1 MPPEKHVFR
10 AGDAP
15 SGGELRQQG
24 GKTVFRAGGAKAE
37 KRGKKPTAPAASA
50 APRQET
56 PPRQEAPSRPVKLR
70 RNAAAPAPAPAGEK
84 TGGAAPKAAPTP
96 AREKTSGAVPK
107 AAPAPARE
115 KTSGAVPKAA
125 PAAPAG
131 EKTGGTAPKA
141 APRPA
146 PAAAPKAAA
155 SWSHRRRGSR
165 TPLIVLGSLLA
176 LLVVCLAGWALDV
189 PARLEGLTLPGGPS
203 SSAPVKIKEGQ
214 DWPAMVGGRMVS
226 EKPEKVVSLSPMITE
241 ALLSLPGHEA
251 LCAVTEYC
259 DARSTGLATV
269 GTPLLP
275 RTEDIIALAPDY
287 VLCQT
292 PLAGPVQ
299 TELEEAGVEVIQMD
313 TPADLAALRE
323 FYGQL
328 GALLGGNETG
338 RALGYGVIDRLEST
352 LAAYDAALPEKAS
365 ALLLPDLSGLAAT
378 ADTAEW
384 TLLGQVF
391 RHPLPDAAGWLAGA
405 ECLTD
410 EDTGNDLDQIRA
422 ADPDV
427 LLVADTVS
435 PEDLSAALG
444 DLRTVQNGAVVYVD
458 IRLTETLSPRL
469 VFAIA
474 DAAAL
479 AYPEFAPAS

>member
-37 KRGKKPTAPAASA
+37 KRGKKPAAPAASA
-50 APRQET
+50 APRQEAFTRQET
-56 PPRQEAPSRPVKLR
+56 PSRQEAPSRPVKLR
-70 RNAAAPAPAPAGEK
+70 RNAAAPAPAAPAGEK
-84 TGGAAPKAAPTP
+84 TGGTA
-96 AREKTSGAVPK
+96 PK

-125 PAAPAG
+125 PAPAG

-141 APRPA
+141 AP
-146 PAAAPKAAA
+146 AAPKAAA
-155 SWSHRRRGSR
+155 SWSRRRRGSR

-203 SSAPVKIKEGQ
+203 SSATVKEGQ
-214 DWPAMVGGRMVS
+214 DWPAMVGDRLVS

-391 RHPLPDAAGWLAGA
+391 RHPLPDAADWLAGA

-410 EDTGNDLDQIRA
+410 EDAGNDLDQIRA

-444 DLRTVQNGAVVYVD
+444 DLRAVQNGAVVYVD

>member
-37 KRGKKPTAPAASA
+37 KRGKKPAAPAASA
-50 APRQET
+50 APRQEAFTRQET

-70 RNAAAPAPAPAGEK
+70 RNAAAPAPAAPAGEK
-84 TGGAAPKAAPTP
+84 TGGTAPKAAP
-96 AREKTSGAVPK
+96 AASAGEKAGGAGPK
-107 AAPAPARE
+107 AAP
-115 KTSGAVPKAA
+115 
-125 PAAPAG
+125 APAG

-155 SWSHRRRGSR
+155 SWSRRRRGSR

-189 PARLEGLTLPGGPS
+189 PARLEGLTLPGGSS
-203 SSAPVKIKEGQ
+203 SSATVKEGQ
-214 DWPAMVGGRMVS
+214 DWPAMVGDRLVS

-391 RHPLPDAAGWLAGA
+391 RHPLPDAADWLAGA

-410 EDTGNDLDQIRA
+410 EDAGNDLDQIRA

-444 DLRTVQNGAVVYVD
+444 DLRAVQNGAVVYVD

>member
-37 KRGKKPTAPAASA
+37 KRGRKPAAPAASA
-50 APRQET
+50 APRQEAPARQEI

-70 RNAAAPAPAPAGEK
+70 RNAAAPAPA
-84 TGGAAPKAAPTP
+84 
-96 AREKTSGAVPK
+96 
-107 AAPAPARE
+107 
-115 KTSGAVPKAA
+115 
-125 PAAPAG
+125 APAG

-141 APRPA
+141 APAASTGEKTGGAAPKTAPRPA
-146 PAAAPKAAA
+146 LAAPKAAA
-155 SWSHRRRGSR
+155 SWSRRRRGSR

-203 SSAPVKIKEGQ
+203 SSATVKEGQ
-214 DWPAMVGGRMVS
+214 DWPAMVGDRLVS

-323 FYGQL
+323 FYDQL
-328 GALLGGNETG
+328 GALLEGNETG

-365 ALLLPDLSGLAAT
+365 ALLLPDLTGLAAT

-384 TLLGQVF
+384 TLLGQAF
-391 RHPLPDAAGWLAGA
+391 RHPLPDAADWLAGA

-410 EDTGNDLDQIRA
+410 EDAGNDLDQIRA

-444 DLRTVQNGAVVYVD
+444 DLRAVQNGAVVYVD

>member
-37 KRGKKPTAPAASA
+37 KRGRKPAAPAASA
-50 APRQET
+50 APRQEA
-56 PPRQEAPSRPVKLR
+56 PARQEAPSRPVKLR

-107 AAPAPARE
+107 AAPAPAGE

-155 SWSHRRRGSR
+155 SWSRRRRGSR

-189 PARLEGLTLPGGPS
+189 PARLEGLTLPGGSS
-203 SSAPVKIKEGQ
+203 SSATVKEGQ
-214 DWPAMVGGRMVS
+214 DWPAMVGDRLVS

-391 RHPLPDAAGWLAGA
+391 RHPLTDAADWLAGA

-410 EDTGNDLDQIRA
+410 EDAGNDLDQIRA

-444 DLRTVQNGAVVYVD
+444 DLRAVQNGAVVYVD

>member
-37 KRGKKPTAPAASA
+37 KRGRKPAAPAASA
-50 APRQET
+50 APRQEAPARQET
-56 PPRQEAPSRPVKLR
+56 PARQEAPSRPVKLR
-70 RNAAAPAPAPAGEK
+70 RNAAAPAPAAPAGEK
-84 TGGAAPKAAPTP
+84 AGGAA
-96 AREKTSGAVPK
+96 PK

-131 EKTGGTAPKA
+131 EKAGGTGPKA
-141 APRPA
+141 A

-155 SWSHRRRGSR
+155 SWSRRRRGSR

-189 PARLEGLTLPGGPS
+189 PARLEGLTLPGGSS
-203 SSAPVKIKEGQ
+203 SSATVKEGQ
-214 DWPAMVGGRMVS
+214 DWPAMVGDRMVS

-391 RHPLPDAAGWLAGA
+391 RHPLPDAADWLAGA

-410 EDTGNDLDQIRA
+410 EDAGNDLDQIRA

-444 DLRTVQNGAVVYVD
+444 DLRAVQNGAVVYVD

>member
-37 KRGKKPTAPAASA
+37 KRGRKPAAPAASA
-50 APRQET
+50 APRQEA
-56 PPRQEAPSRPVKLR
+56 PARQEAPSRPVKLR
-70 RNAAAPAPAPAGEK
+70 RNAAAPAP
-84 TGGAAPKAAPTP
+84 KAAPAP
-96 AREKTSGAVPK
+96 AAPASEKAGGAGPK

-115 KTSGAVPKAA
+115 KTGGTAPKAA
-125 PAAPAG
+125 PAPVG

-155 SWSHRRRGSR
+155 SWSRRRRGSR

-189 PARLEGLTLPGGPS
+189 PARLEGLTLPGG
-203 SSAPVKIKEGQ
+203 SSASATVKEGQ
-214 DWPAMVGGRMVS
+214 DWPAMVGDRMVS

-292 PLAGPVQ
+292 PLAGPEQ

-365 ALLLPDLSGLAAT
+365 ALLLPDLTGLAAT

-391 RHPLPDAAGWLAGA
+391 RHPLPDAADWLAGA

-410 EDTGNDLDQIRA
+410 EDAGNDLDQIRA

-444 DLRTVQNGAVVYVD
+444 DLRAVQNGAVVYVD

>member
-37 KRGKKPTAPAASA
+37 KRGKKPAAPAASA
-50 APRQET
+50 APRQEAFTRQET

-70 RNAAAPAPAPAGEK
+70 RNAAAPAPA
-84 TGGAAPKAAPTP
+84 
-96 AREKTSGAVPK
+96 
-107 AAPAPARE
+107 
-115 KTSGAVPKAA
+115 
-125 PAAPAG
+125 APAG

-141 APRPA
+141 APAASTGEKTGGTA
-146 PAAAPKAAA
+146 PKAAPAAPKAAA
-155 SWSHRRRGSR
+155 SWSRRRRGSR

-203 SSAPVKIKEGQ
+203 SSATVKEGQ
-214 DWPAMVGGRMVS
+214 DWPAMVGDRLVS

-391 RHPLPDAAGWLAGA
+391 RHPLPDAADWLAGA

-410 EDTGNDLDQIRA
+410 EDAGNDLDQIRA

-444 DLRTVQNGAVVYVD
+444 DLRAVQNGAVVYVD

>member
-37 KRGKKPTAPAASA
+37 KRGKKPAAPAASA
-50 APRQET
+50 APRQEAFTRQET

-70 RNAAAPAPAPAGEK
+70 RNAAAPKAAQTPTAPAGEKTGAAAPAPAASIGEK
-84 TGGAAPKAAPTP
+84 TGGAAPKAAPT
-96 AREKTSGAVPK
+96 AV
-107 AAPAPARE
+107 
-115 KTSGAVPKAA
+115 
-125 PAAPAG
+125 
-131 EKTGGTAPKA
+131 PKA

-155 SWSHRRRGSR
+155 SWSRRRRGSR

-189 PARLEGLTLPGGPS
+189 PARLEGLTLPGGSS
-203 SSAPVKIKEGQ
+203 SSATVKEGQ
-214 DWPAMVGGRMVS
+214 DWPAMVGDRMVS

-275 RTEDIIALAPDY
+275 RTEDIIALGPDY

-391 RHPLPDAAGWLAGA
+391 RHPLPDAADWLAGA

-410 EDTGNDLDQIRA
+410 EDAGNDLDQIRA

-444 DLRTVQNGAVVYVD
+444 DLRAVQNGAVVYVD

>member
-15 SGGELRQQG
+15 SGGKLRQQG

-37 KRGKKPTAPAASA
+37 KRGKKPAAPAASA
-50 APRQET
+50 APRQEA
-56 PPRQEAPSRPVKLR
+56 PAQQEVPKRQEAPSRPVKLR
-70 RNAAAPAPAPAGEK
+70 RNAAAPKAAQTPTAPAGEKTGAAAPAPAASTGEK
-84 TGGAAPKAAPTP
+84 TGGAAPKAAP
-96 AREKTSGAVPK
+96 S
-107 AAPAPARE
+107 PAPAD
-115 KTSGAVPKAA
+115 
-125 PAAPAG
+125 
-131 EKTGGTAPKA
+131 
-141 APRPA
+141 
-146 PAAAPKAAA
+146 APKAAA
-155 SWSHRRRGSR
+155 SWSRRRRGSR

-203 SSAPVKIKEGQ
+203 SSATVKEGQ
-214 DWPAMVGGRMVS
+214 DWPAMVGDRLVS

-391 RHPLPDAAGWLAGA
+391 RHPLPDAADWLAGA

-410 EDTGNDLDQIRA
+410 EDAGNDLDQIRA

>member
-37 KRGKKPTAPAASA
+37 KRGKKPAAPAASA
-50 APRQET
+50 APRQEA
-56 PPRQEAPSRPVKLR
+56 PARQEAPSRPVKLR
-70 RNAAAPAPAPAGEK
+70 RNAAAPAPAAPAGEK
-84 TGGAAPKAAPTP
+84 AGGA
-96 AREKTSGAVPK
+96 G
-107 AAPAPARE
+107 
-115 KTSGAVPKAA
+115 PKAA
-125 PAAPAG
+125 PAASTD
-131 EKTGGTAPKA
+131 EKTGGSAPKTAPTAVPKA

-146 PAAAPKAAA
+146 PAAAPKSAA
-155 SWSHRRRGSR
+155 SWSRRRRGSR

-189 PARLEGLTLPGGPS
+189 PARLEGLTLPDGSS
-203 SSAPVKIKEGQ
+203 SSATVKEGQ
-214 DWPAMVGGRMVS
+214 DWPAMVGDRMVS

-365 ALLLPDLSGLAAT
+365 ALLLPDLTGLAAT

-391 RHPLPDAAGWLAGA
+391 RHPLPDAADWLAGT

-410 EDTGNDLDQIRA
+410 EDAGNDLDQIRA

-444 DLRTVQNGAVVYVD
+444 DLRAVQNGAVVYVD

>member
-37 KRGKKPTAPAASA
+37 KRGKKPAAPAASA
-50 APRQET
+50 APRQEA
-56 PPRQEAPSRPVKLR
+56 PAQQEVPKRQEAPSRPVKLR
-70 RNAAAPAPAPAGEK
+70 RNAAAPAPKAAPAAPAGEKAGGAAPKAAPTPAGEK
-84 TGGAAPKAAPTP
+84 TGGAAPKT
-96 AREKTSGAVPK
+96 
-107 AAPAPARE
+107 
-115 KTSGAVPKAA
+115 
-125 PAAPAG
+125 
-131 EKTGGTAPKA
+131 

-146 PAAAPKAAA
+146 PAAPKAAA
-155 SWSHRRRGSR
+155 SRPRRRGSR

-189 PARLEGLTLPGGPS
+189 PARLEGLTLPGGSS
-203 SSAPVKIKEGQ
+203 SSAPVEIKEGQ
-214 DWPAMVGGRMVS
+214 DWPAMVGDRMVS

-391 RHPLPDAAGWLAGA
+391 RHPLPDAADWLAGA

-444 DLRTVQNGAVVYVD
+444 DLRAVQNGAVVYVD

>member
-1 MPPEKHVFR
+1 MSEEDEISSKRAKGPLDVSRRALLIGAGSTAALLGLGALRYAGHNPLVRPPGGQDEARLVSACIRCEKCYEACPRGVIVPAHIEDGLLGMRSPALKF
-10 AGDAP
+10 DADFCDYCADEN
-15 SGGELRQQG
+15 GGEPLCV
-24 GKTVFRAGGAKAE
+24 KVC
-37 KRGKKPTAPAASA
+37 PT
-50 APRQET
+50 
-56 PPRQEAPSRPVKLR
+56 EA
-70 RNAAAPAPAPAGEK
+70 
-84 TGGAAPKAAPTP
+84 
-96 AREKTSGAVPK
+96 
-107 AAPAPARE
+107 
-115 KTSGAVPKAA
+115 
-125 PAAPAG
+125 
-131 EKTGGTAPKA
+131 
-141 APRPA
+141 
-146 PAAAPKAAA
+146 
-155 SWSHRRRGSR
+155 
-165 TPLIVLGSLLA
+165 LA

-189 PARLEGLTLPGGPS
+189 PARLEGLTLPGGSS
-203 SSAPVKIKEGQ
+203 SSATVKEGQ
-214 DWPAMVGGRMVS
+214 DWPAMVGDRLVS

-391 RHPLPDAAGWLAGA
+391 RHPLPDAADWLAGA

-410 EDTGNDLDQIRA
+410 EDAGNDLDQIRA

-444 DLRTVQNGAVVYVD
+444 DLRAVQNGAVVYVD

>member
-24 GKTVFRAGGAKAE
+24 GKTVFRAGGAKTE
-37 KRGKKPTAPAASA
+37 KRGKKPAAPAASA
-50 APRQET
+50 APRQEAHARQET
-56 PPRQEAPSRPVKLR
+56 PAQQEAPSRPVKLR
-70 RNAAAPAPAPAGEK
+70 RNAAAPAPA
-84 TGGAAPKAAPTP
+84 
-96 AREKTSGAVPK
+96 
-107 AAPAPARE
+107 
-115 KTSGAVPKAA
+115 
-125 PAAPAG
+125 APAG
-131 EKTGGTAPKA
+131 EKAGGAGPKA

-155 SWSHRRRGSR
+155 SWSRRRRGSR

-189 PARLEGLTLPGGPS
+189 PARLEGLTLPGGSS
-203 SSAPVKIKEGQ
+203 SSAPVEIKEGQ
-214 DWPAMVGGRMVS
+214 DWPAMVGDRMVS

-365 ALLLPDLSGLAAT
+365 APLLPDLSGLAAT

-391 RHPLPDAAGWLAGA
+391 RHPLPDAADWLAGA
-405 ECLTD
+405 E
-410 EDTGNDLDQIRA
+410 
-422 ADPDV
+422 
-427 LLVADTVS
+427 
-435 PEDLSAALG
+435 
-444 DLRTVQNGAVVYVD
+444 
-458 IRLTETLSPRL
+458 
-469 VFAIA
+469 
-474 DAAAL
+474 
-479 AYPEFAPAS
+479 

>member
-37 KRGKKPTAPAASA
+37 KRGRKPAAPAASA
-50 APRQET
+50 APRQEAPARLET
-56 PPRQEAPSRPVKLR
+56 PARQEAPSRPVKLR
-70 RNAAAPAPAPAGEK
+70 RNAAAPAPA
-84 TGGAAPKAAPTP
+84 
-96 AREKTSGAVPK
+96 
-107 AAPAPARE
+107 
-115 KTSGAVPKAA
+115 
-125 PAAPAG
+125 APAG
-131 EKTGGTAPKA
+131 EKAGGSAPKTAPTTVPKA

-146 PAAAPKAAA
+146 PAAAPKAAV
-155 SWSHRRRGSR
+155 SWSRRRRGSR

-203 SSAPVKIKEGQ
+203 SSATVKEGQ
-214 DWPAMVGGRMVS
+214 DWPAMVGDRMVS

-391 RHPLPDAAGWLAGA
+391 RHPLPDAADWLAGA

-410 EDTGNDLDQIRA
+410 EDAGNDLDQIRA

-444 DLRTVQNGAVVYVD
+444 DLRAVQNGAVVYVD

-479 AYPEFAPAS
+479 AYPDFAPAS

>member
-37 KRGKKPTAPAASA
+37 KRGKKPAAPAASA
-50 APRQET
+50 APRQEVPARQET

-70 RNAAAPAPAPAGEK
+70 RNAAAPTPTAPAGEKAGGAGPKAAPAPAGEK
-84 TGGAAPKAAPTP
+84 TGGAAL
-96 AREKTSGAVPK
+96 KT
-107 AAPAPARE
+107 
-115 KTSGAVPKAA
+115 
-125 PAAPAG
+125 
-131 EKTGGTAPKA
+131 

-146 PAAAPKAAA
+146 PAAPKAAA
-155 SWSHRRRGSR
+155 SWSRRRRGSR

-203 SSAPVKIKEGQ
+203 SSATVKEGQ
-214 DWPAMVGGRMVS
+214 DWPAMVGDRMVS

-299 TELEEAGVEVIQMD
+299 TDLEEAGVEVIQMD

-391 RHPLPDAAGWLAGA
+391 RHPLPDAADWLAGA

-410 EDTGNDLDQIRA
+410 EDAGNDLDQIRA

-444 DLRTVQNGAVVYVD
+444 DLRAVQNGAVVYVD

>member
-37 KRGKKPTAPAASA
+37 KRGRKPAAPAASA
-50 APRQET
+50 APRQEAPARQET
-56 PPRQEAPSRPVKLR
+56 PARQEAPSRPVKLR
-70 RNAAAPAPAPAGEK
+70 RNAAGP
-84 TGGAAPKAAPTP
+84 
-96 AREKTSGAVPK
+96 
-107 AAPAPARE
+107 
-115 KTSGAVPKAA
+115 A

-131 EKTGGTAPKA
+131 EKAGGADPKAAPAASTGEKTGGSAPKTAPTTVPKA

-155 SWSHRRRGSR
+155 SWSRRRRGSR

-189 PARLEGLTLPGGPS
+189 PARLEGLTLPGGSS
-203 SSAPVKIKEGQ
+203 SSATVKEGQ
-214 DWPAMVGGRMVS
+214 DWPAMVGDRMVS

-275 RTEDIIALAPDY
+275 RTEDIIALTPDY

-391 RHPLPDAAGWLAGA
+391 RHPLPDAADWLAGA

-410 EDTGNDLDQIRA
+410 EDAGNDLDQIRA

-444 DLRTVQNGAVVYVD
+444 DLRAVQNGAVVYVD

>member
-37 KRGKKPTAPAASA
+37 KRGKKPAAPAASA
-50 APRQET
+50 APRQESFTRQET

-70 RNAAAPAPAPAGEK
+70 RNAAAPAPA
-84 TGGAAPKAAPTP
+84 
-96 AREKTSGAVPK
+96 
-107 AAPAPARE
+107 
-115 KTSGAVPKAA
+115 
-125 PAAPAG
+125 APAG
-131 EKTGGTAPKA
+131 EKTGGTAPKAAPAASAGEKAGGAGPKAAPAAFTGEKTGGAAPKA

-155 SWSHRRRGSR
+155 SWSRRRRGSR

-189 PARLEGLTLPGGPS
+189 PARLEGLTLPGGSS
-203 SSAPVKIKEGQ
+203 SSATVKEGQ
-214 DWPAMVGGRMVS
+214 DWPAMVGDRMVS

-391 RHPLPDAAGWLAGA
+391 RHPLPDAADWLAGA

-410 EDTGNDLDQIRA
+410 EDAGNDLDQIRA

-444 DLRTVQNGAVVYVD
+444 DLRAVQNGAVVYVD

>member
-37 KRGKKPTAPAASA
+37 KRGKKPAAPAASA
-50 APRQET
+50 APRQEA
-56 PPRQEAPSRPVKLR
+56 PAQQEVPKRQEAPSRPVKLR

-84 TGGAAPKAAPTP
+84 AGGAGPKAAQ
-96 AREKTSGAVPK
+96 
-107 AAPAPARE
+107 
-115 KTSGAVPKAA
+115 A
-125 PAAPAG
+125 PAASTG
-131 EKTGGTAPKA
+131 EKTGGTVPKA

-155 SWSHRRRGSR
+155 SRARRRGSR

-203 SSAPVKIKEGQ
+203 SSATVKEGQ
-214 DWPAMVGGRMVS
+214 DWPAMVGDRMVS
-226 EKPEKVVSLSPMITE
+226 EKPEKVLSLSPMITE

-365 ALLLPDLSGLAAT
+365 ALLLPDLTGLAAT

-410 EDTGNDLDQIRA
+410 EDAGNDLDQIRA

-427 LLVADTVS
+427 LLVADTIS

-444 DLRTVQNGAVVYVD
+444 DLRAVQNGAVVYVD

>member
-37 KRGKKPTAPAASA
+37 KRGRKPAAPAASA
-50 APRQET
+50 APRQEDLARQET
-56 PPRQEAPSRPVKLR
+56 PARQEAPSRPVKLR
-70 RNAAAPAPAPAGEK
+70 RNAAAPKAAAAPAAPAGEK
-84 TGGAAPKAAPTP
+84 AGGAAPKAAPT
-96 AREKTSGAVPK
+96 AVPK
-107 AAPAPARE
+107 A
-115 KTSGAVPKAA
+115 SS
-125 PAAPAG
+125 
-131 EKTGGTAPKA
+131 
-141 APRPA
+141 RPA

-155 SWSHRRRGSR
+155 SWSRRRRGSR

-189 PARLEGLTLPGGPS
+189 PARLEGLTLPGGSS
-203 SSAPVKIKEGQ
+203 SSATVKEGQ
-214 DWPAMVGGRMVS
+214 DWPAMVGDRMVS

-299 TELEEAGVEVIQMD
+299 TELEQAGVEVIQMD

-391 RHPLPDAAGWLAGA
+391 RHPLPDAADWLAGA

-410 EDTGNDLDQIRA
+410 EDAGNDLDQIRA

-444 DLRTVQNGAVVYVD
+444 DLRAVQNGAVVYVD

>member
-15 SGGELRQQG
+15 AGGGLRQQG

-37 KRGKKPTAPAASA
+37 KRGKKPAAPAASA
-50 APRQET
+50 APRQEAPARQET

-70 RNAAAPAPAPAGEK
+70 RNAAAPAPAAPAGEK
-84 TGGAAPKAAPTP
+84 TGGTAPKAAP
-96 AREKTSGAVPK
+96 AASAGEKAGGAGPK
-107 AAPAPARE
+107 AAP
-115 KTSGAVPKAA
+115 
-125 PAAPAG
+125 APAG

-155 SWSHRRRGSR
+155 SWSRRRRGSR

-189 PARLEGLTLPGGPS
+189 PARLEGLTLPGGSS
-203 SSAPVKIKEGQ
+203 SSATVKEGQ
-214 DWPAMVGGRMVS
+214 DWPAMVGDRMVS

-299 TELEEAGVEVIQMD
+299 AELEQAGVEVIQMGA
-313 TPADLAALRE
+313 PADLAALRE

-365 ALLLPDLSGLAAT
+365 ALLLPDLTGLAAT

-391 RHPLPDAAGWLAGA
+391 RHPLPDAADWLAGA

-410 EDTGNDLDQIRA
+410 EDAGNDLDQIRA

-444 DLRTVQNGAVVYVD
+444 DLRAVQNGAVVYVD

>member
-37 KRGKKPTAPAASA
+37 KRGKKPAAPAASA
-50 APRQET
+50 APRQEAPARQET
-56 PPRQEAPSRPVKLR
+56 PTRQEAPSRPVKLR
-70 RNAAAPAPAPAGEK
+70 RNAAAPAPA
-84 TGGAAPKAAPTP
+84 
-96 AREKTSGAVPK
+96 
-107 AAPAPARE
+107 
-115 KTSGAVPKAA
+115 
-125 PAAPAG
+125 APAG
-131 EKTGGTAPKA
+131 EKAGGSAPKTAPTTVPKA

-155 SWSHRRRGSR
+155 SWSRRRRGSR

-189 PARLEGLTLPGGPS
+189 PARLEGPTLPGGPS
-203 SSAPVKIKEGQ
+203 SSATVKEGQ
-214 DWPAMVGGRMVS
+214 DWPAMVGDRMVS

-275 RTEDIIALAPDY
+275 RTENIIALAPDY

-365 ALLLPDLSGLAAT
+365 ALLLPDLTGLAAT

-391 RHPLPDAAGWLAGA
+391 RHPLPDAADWLAGA

-410 EDTGNDLDQIRA
+410 EDAGNDLDQIRA

-444 DLRTVQNGAVVYVD
+444 DLRAVQNGAVVYVD

>member
-37 KRGKKPTAPAASA
+37 KRGKKPAAPAASA
-50 APRQET
+50 APRQEA
-56 PPRQEAPSRPVKLR
+56 PAQQEVPKRQEAPSRPVKLR
-70 RNAAAPAPAPAGEK
+70 RNAAAPAPAAPAGEKAGGTAPKAAPAASTGEK
-84 TGGAAPKAAPTP
+84 TGGAAPKT
-96 AREKTSGAVPK
+96 
-107 AAPAPARE
+107 
-115 KTSGAVPKAA
+115 
-125 PAAPAG
+125 
-131 EKTGGTAPKA
+131 

-146 PAAAPKAAA
+146 PAAPKAAA
-155 SWSHRRRGSR
+155 SWSRRRRGSR

-189 PARLEGLTLPGGPS
+189 PARLEGLTLPGGSS
-203 SSAPVKIKEGQ
+203 SSATVKEGQ
-214 DWPAMVGGRMVS
+214 DWPAMVGDRLVS

-299 TELEEAGVEVIQMD
+299 AELEQAGVEVIQMGA
-313 TPADLAALRE
+313 PADLAALRE

-391 RHPLPDAAGWLAGA
+391 RHPLPDAADWLAGA

-410 EDTGNDLDQIRA
+410 EDAGNDLDQIRA

-444 DLRTVQNGAVVYVD
+444 DLRAVQNGAVVYVD

>member
-37 KRGKKPTAPAASA
+37 KRGKKPAAPAASA
-50 APRQET
+50 APRQEAPARQET
-56 PPRQEAPSRPVKLR
+56 PARQEAPSRPVKLR
-70 RNAAAPAPAPAGEK
+70 RNAAAPKAAQAPTAPAGEK
-84 TGGAAPKAAPTP
+84 AGGA
-96 AREKTSGAVPK
+96 G
-107 AAPAPARE
+107 
-115 KTSGAVPKAA
+115 PKAA
-125 PAAPAG
+125 PAASTG
-131 EKTGGTAPKA
+131 EKTGGSAPKTAPTTVPKA

-155 SWSHRRRGSR
+155 SWSRRRRGSR

-189 PARLEGLTLPGGPS
+189 PARLEGLTLPGGSS
-203 SSAPVKIKEGQ
+203 SSATVKEGQ
-214 DWPAMVGGRMVS
+214 DWPAMVGDRMVS

-275 RTEDIIALAPDY
+275 RTEDIIALTPDY

-391 RHPLPDAAGWLAGA
+391 RHPLPDAADWLAGA

-410 EDTGNDLDQIRA
+410 EDAGNDLDQIRA

-444 DLRTVQNGAVVYVD
+444 DLRAVQNGAVVYVD

>member
-37 KRGKKPTAPAASA
+37 KRGKKPAAPAASA
-50 APRQET
+50 ASRQEAPARLET
-56 PPRQEAPSRPVKLR
+56 PARQEAPSRPVKLR
-70 RNAAAPAPAPAGEK
+70 RNAAAPAPAAPAGEKAGGADPKAASAASTGEK
-84 TGGAAPKAAPTP
+84 TGGSAPKTAPT
-96 AREKTSGAVPK
+96 TV
-107 AAPAPARE
+107 
-115 KTSGAVPKAA
+115 
-125 PAAPAG
+125 
-131 EKTGGTAPKA
+131 PKA

-146 PAAAPKAAA
+146 PAAAPKSAA
-155 SWSHRRRGSR
+155 SWSRRRRGSR

-203 SSAPVKIKEGQ
+203 SSATVKEGQ
-214 DWPAMVGGRMVS
+214 DWPAMVGDRMVS

-391 RHPLPDAAGWLAGA
+391 RHPLPDAADWLAGA

-410 EDTGNDLDQIRA
+410 EDAGNDLDQIRA

-444 DLRTVQNGAVVYVD
+444 DLRAVQNGAVVYVD

>member
-37 KRGKKPTAPAASA
+37 KRGKKPAAPAASA
-50 APRQET
+50 APRQEAPARQET

-70 RNAAAPAPAPAGEK
+70 RNAAAPAPA
-84 TGGAAPKAAPTP
+84 
-96 AREKTSGAVPK
+96 
-107 AAPAPARE
+107 
-115 KTSGAVPKAA
+115 
-125 PAAPAG
+125 APAG
-131 EKTGGTAPKA
+131 EKTGGTGPKAAPAPVPAGEKTGGAAPKA

-155 SWSHRRRGSR
+155 SWSRRRRGSR

-189 PARLEGLTLPGGPS
+189 PARLEGLTLPGGSS
-203 SSAPVKIKEGQ
+203 SSAPVEIKEGQ
-214 DWPAMVGGRMVS
+214 DWPAMVGDRLVS

-365 ALLLPDLSGLAAT
+365 ALLLPDLTGLAAT

-391 RHPLPDAAGWLAGA
+391 RHPLPDAADWLAGA

-410 EDTGNDLDQIRA
+410 EDAGNDLDQIRA

-444 DLRTVQNGAVVYVD
+444 DLRAVQNGAVVYVD

>member
-37 KRGKKPTAPAASA
+37 KRGKKPAAPAASA
-50 APRQET
+50 APRQEAFTRQET
-56 PPRQEAPSRPVKLR
+56 PSRQEAPSRPVKLR
-70 RNAAAPAPAPAGEK
+70 RNAAAPAPAAPAGEK
-84 TGGAAPKAAPTP
+84 TGGTA
-96 AREKTSGAVPK
+96 PK

-125 PAAPAG
+125 PAPAG

-141 APRPA
+141 AP
-146 PAAAPKAAA
+146 AAPKAAA
-155 SWSHRRRGSR
+155 SWSRRRRGSR

-203 SSAPVKIKEGQ
+203 SSATVKEGQ
-214 DWPAMVGGRMVS
+214 DWPAMVGDRLVS

-365 ALLLPDLSGLAAT
+365 ALLLPDLTGLAAT

-391 RHPLPDAAGWLAGA
+391 RHPLPDAADWLAGA

-410 EDTGNDLDQIRA
+410 EDAGNDLDQIRA

-444 DLRTVQNGAVVYVD
+444 DLRAVQNGAVVYVD

>member
-10 AGDAP
+10 AGDS
-15 SGGELRQQG
+15 SGQGSMHQQG
-24 GKTVFRAGGAKAE
+24 GKTVFRADGGKSE
-37 KRGKKPTAPAASA
+37 KRARKEPAPEKAPAPRREP
-50 APRQET
+50 APRA
-56 PPRQEAPSRPVKLR
+56 PKPRPAKPQK
-70 RNAAAPAPAPAGEK
+70 APAPA
-84 TGGAAPKAAPTP
+84 KAASPWP
-96 AREKTSGAVPK
+96 AR
-107 AAPAPARE
+107 
-115 KTSGAVPKAA
+115 
-125 PAAPAG
+125 
-131 EKTGGTAPKA
+131 
-141 APRPA
+141 
-146 PAAAPKAAA
+146 
-155 SWSHRRRGSR
+155 RRKNRA
-165 TPLIVLGSLLA
+165 PLIVLGSLLA

-189 PARLEGLTLPGGPS
+189 PGRLAGLTLPGGSS
-203 SSAPVKIKEGQ
+203 SSATVQEGK
-214 DWPAMVGGRMVS
+214 DWPAMVGDRLVS
-226 EKPEKVVSLSPMITE
+226 EKPEKVVSLSPMVTE

-275 RTEDIIALAPDY
+275 RTEEIIALAPDY

-299 TELEEAGVEVIQMD
+299 TELEQAGVEVIQLD
-313 TPADLAALRE
+313 TPADLAGLRE

-352 LAAYDAALPEKAS
+352 LAAYNAALPDKAS
-365 ALLLPDLSGLAAT
+365 ALLLPDLTGLAAT

-391 RHPLPDAAGWLAGA
+391 RHPLPDAADWLAGA

-410 EDTGNDLDQIRA
+410 EDAENDLDQIRA

-427 LLVADTVS
+427 LLMANTVS

-444 DLRTVQNGAVVYVD
+444 DLRAVQNGAVVYVD
-458 IRLTETLSPRL
+458 LRLTETLSPRL

>member
-37 KRGKKPTAPAASA
+37 KRGKKPAAPAASA
-50 APRQET
+50 APRQEAFTRQET

-70 RNAAAPAPAPAGEK
+70 RNAAAPAPAAPAGEK
-84 TGGAAPKAAPTP
+84 TGGTAPKAAP
-96 AREKTSGAVPK
+96 AASAGEKAGGAGPK
-107 AAPAPARE
+107 AAP
-115 KTSGAVPKAA
+115 
-125 PAAPAG
+125 APAG

-155 SWSHRRRGSR
+155 SWSRRRRGSR

-189 PARLEGLTLPGGPS
+189 PARLEGLTLPGGSS
-203 SSAPVKIKEGQ
+203 SSATVKEGQ
-214 DWPAMVGGRMVS
+214 DWPAMVGDRMVS

-391 RHPLPDAAGWLAGA
+391 RHPLPDAADWLAGA

-410 EDTGNDLDQIRA
+410 EDAGNDLDQIRA

-444 DLRTVQNGAVVYVD
+444 DLRAVQNGAVVYVD

>member
-37 KRGKKPTAPAASA
+37 KRGKKPAAPAASA
-50 APRQET
+50 APRQEA
-56 PPRQEAPSRPVKLR
+56 PARQEAPSRPVKLR
-70 RNAAAPAPAPAGEK
+70 RNAAAPAPAAPAGEK
-84 TGGAAPKAAPTP
+84 AGGAAPKAAP
-96 AREKTSGAVPK
+96 
-107 AAPAPARE
+107 AP
-115 KTSGAVPKAA
+115 
-125 PAAPAG
+125 APAG

-155 SWSHRRRGSR
+155 SWSRRRRGSR

-203 SSAPVKIKEGQ
+203 SSATVKEGQ
-214 DWPAMVGGRMVS
+214 DWPAMVGDRLVS

-241 ALLSLPGHEA
+241 ALLSLPGHET

-391 RHPLPDAAGWLAGA
+391 RHPLPDAADWLAGA

-410 EDTGNDLDQIRA
+410 EDAGNDLDQIRA

-444 DLRTVQNGAVVYVD
+444 DLRAVQNGAVVYVD

>member
-37 KRGKKPTAPAASA
+37 KRGKKPAAPAASA
-50 APRQET
+50 APRQEASAQQEV
-56 PPRQEAPSRPVKLR
+56 PARQEAPSRPVKLR
-70 RNAAAPAPAPAGEK
+70 WNAAAP
-84 TGGAAPKAAPTP
+84 
-96 AREKTSGAVPK
+96 
-107 AAPAPARE
+107 
-115 KTSGAVPKAA
+115 A

-141 APRPA
+141 APAASTGEKTGGTA
-146 PAAAPKAAA
+146 PKAAPAAPKAAA
-155 SWSHRRRGSR
+155 SWSRRRRGSR

-203 SSAPVKIKEGQ
+203 SSATVKEGQ
-214 DWPAMVGGRMVS
+214 DWPAMVGDRLVS

-391 RHPLPDAAGWLAGA
+391 RHPLPDAADWLAGA

-410 EDTGNDLDQIRA
+410 EDAGNDLDQIRA

-444 DLRTVQNGAVVYVD
+444 DLRAVQNGAVVYVD

>member
-37 KRGKKPTAPAASA
+37 KRGKKPAAPAASA
-50 APRQET
+50 APRQEAPARQET

-70 RNAAAPAPAPAGEK
+70 RNAAAPAPAAPAGEK
-84 TGGAAPKAAPTP
+84 TGGTAPKAAP
-96 AREKTSGAVPK
+96 AASAGEKAGGAGPK
-107 AAPAPARE
+107 AAP
-115 KTSGAVPKAA
+115 
-125 PAAPAG
+125 APAG

-155 SWSHRRRGSR
+155 SWSRRRRGSR

-189 PARLEGLTLPGGPS
+189 PARLEGLTLPGGSS
-203 SSAPVKIKEGQ
+203 SSATVKEGQ
-214 DWPAMVGGRMVS
+214 DWPAMVGDRMVS

-365 ALLLPDLSGLAAT
+365 ALLLPDLTGLAAT

-391 RHPLPDAAGWLAGA
+391 RHPLPDAADWLAGA

-410 EDTGNDLDQIRA
+410 EDAGNDLDQIRA

-444 DLRTVQNGAVVYVD
+444 DLRAVQNGAVVYVD

>member
-37 KRGKKPTAPAASA
+37 KRGKKPAAPAASA
-50 APRQET
+50 APRQEA
-56 PPRQEAPSRPVKLR
+56 PAQQEVPKRQEAPSRPVKLR
-70 RNAAAPAPAPAGEK
+70 RNAAAPAP
-84 TGGAAPKAAPTP
+84 
-96 AREKTSGAVPK
+96 
-107 AAPAPARE
+107 
-115 KTSGAVPKAA
+115 KAA

-131 EKTGGTAPKA
+131 EKAGGAAPKAAPAASTGEKTGGAAPKA

-155 SWSHRRRGSR
+155 SWSRRRRGSR

-203 SSAPVKIKEGQ
+203 SSAPVEIKEGQ
-214 DWPAMVGGRMVS
+214 DWPAMVGDRMVS

-391 RHPLPDAAGWLAGA
+391 RHPLPDAADWLAGA

-410 EDTGNDLDQIRA
+410 EDAGNDLDQIRA

-444 DLRTVQNGAVVYVD
+444 DLRAVQNGAVVYVD

>member
-37 KRGKKPTAPAASA
+37 KRGKKPAAPAASA
-50 APRQET
+50 APRQEA
-56 PPRQEAPSRPVKLR
+56 PAQQEVPKRQEAPSRPVKLR
-70 RNAAAPAPAPAGEK
+70 RNAAAPAPAAPAGEKTGGTAPKAAPAASTGEK
-84 TGGAAPKAAPTP
+84 TGGAAPKAAPT
-96 AREKTSGAVPK
+96 AVP
-107 AAPAPARE
+107 E
-115 KTSGAVPKAA
+115 
-125 PAAPAG
+125 
-131 EKTGGTAPKA
+131 A

-155 SWSHRRRGSR
+155 SWSRRRRGSR

-189 PARLEGLTLPGGPS
+189 PARLEGLTLPGGSS
-203 SSAPVKIKEGQ
+203 SSATVKEGQ
-214 DWPAMVGGRMVS
+214 DWPAMVGDRMVS

-391 RHPLPDAAGWLAGA
+391 RHPLPDAADWLAGA

-410 EDTGNDLDQIRA
+410 EDAGNDLDQIRA

-444 DLRTVQNGAVVYVD
+444 DLRAVQNGAVVYVD

>member
-37 KRGKKPTAPAASA
+37 KRGRKPAAPAASA
-50 APRQET
+50 APRQEA
-56 PPRQEAPSRPVKLR
+56 PARQEASAQQEVPKRQEAPSRPVKLR
-70 RNAAAPAPAPAGEK
+70 RNAAAPAPAAPAGEKTGGTAPKAAPAASTGEK
-84 TGGAAPKAAPTP
+84 TGGAAPKAAPT
-96 AREKTSGAVPK
+96 AVP
-107 AAPAPARE
+107 E
-115 KTSGAVPKAA
+115 
-125 PAAPAG
+125 
-131 EKTGGTAPKA
+131 A

-155 SWSHRRRGSR
+155 SWSRRRRGSR

-189 PARLEGLTLPGGPS
+189 PARLEGLTLPGGSS
-203 SSAPVKIKEGQ
+203 SSATVKEGQ
-214 DWPAMVGGRMVS
+214 DWPAMVGDRMVS

-391 RHPLPDAAGWLAGA
+391 RHPLPDAADWLAGA

-410 EDTGNDLDQIRA
+410 EDAGNDLDQIRA

-444 DLRTVQNGAVVYVD
+444 DLRAVQNGAVVYVD

>member
-37 KRGKKPTAPAASA
+37 KRGRKPAAPAASA
-50 APRQET
+50 APRQEA
-56 PPRQEAPSRPVKLR
+56 PAQQEVPKRQEAPSRPVKLR
-70 RNAAAPAPAPAGEK
+70 RNAAAPAPAAPAGEKAGGTAPKAAPAASTGEK
-84 TGGAAPKAAPTP
+84 TGGAAPKT
-96 AREKTSGAVPK
+96 
-107 AAPAPARE
+107 
-115 KTSGAVPKAA
+115 
-125 PAAPAG
+125 
-131 EKTGGTAPKA
+131 

-146 PAAAPKAAA
+146 PAAPKAAA
-155 SWSHRRRGSR
+155 SWSRRRRGSR

-176 LLVVCLAGWALDV
+176 LLVVCLADWALDV
-189 PARLEGLTLPGGPS
+189 PARLEGLTLPGGSS
-203 SSAPVKIKEGQ
+203 SSATVKEGQ
-214 DWPAMVGGRMVS
+214 DWPAMVGDRLVS

-378 ADTAEW
+378 VDTAEW

-391 RHPLPDAAGWLAGA
+391 RHPLPDAADWLAGA

-410 EDTGNDLDQIRA
+410 EDAGNDLDQIRA

-444 DLRTVQNGAVVYVD
+444 DLRAVQNGAVVYVD

>member
-37 KRGKKPTAPAASA
+37 KRGRKPAAPAASA
-50 APRQET
+50 APRQEAPARQET

-70 RNAAAPAPAPAGEK
+70 RNATAP
-84 TGGAAPKAAPTP
+84 
-96 AREKTSGAVPK
+96 
-107 AAPAPARE
+107 
-115 KTSGAVPKAA
+115 A

-131 EKTGGTAPKA
+131 EKTGGTAPKAAPAAPAGEKAGGAGPKAAPTTVPKA

-155 SWSHRRRGSR
+155 SWSRRRRGSR

-203 SSAPVKIKEGQ
+203 SSAPVEIKEGQ
-214 DWPAMVGGRMVS
+214 DWPAMVGDRMVS

-365 ALLLPDLSGLAAT
+365 ALLLPDLTGLAAT

-391 RHPLPDAAGWLAGA
+391 RHPLPDAADWLAGA

-410 EDTGNDLDQIRA
+410 EDAGNDLDQIRA

-427 LLVADTVS
+427 LLVANTVS
-435 PEDLSAALG
+435 PEDLSATLG
-444 DLRTVQNGAVVYVD
+444 DLRAVQNGAVVYVD

>member
-37 KRGKKPTAPAASA
+37 KRGKKPAAPAASA
-50 APRQET
+50 APRQEA
-56 PPRQEAPSRPVKLR
+56 PARQEASAQQEVPKRQEAPSRPVKLR
-70 RNAAAPAPAPAGEK
+70 RNAAAPAPAAPAGEKTGGTAPKATPAVSTGEK
-84 TGGAAPKAAPTP
+84 TGGAAPKAAPT
-96 AREKTSGAVPK
+96 AVPK
-107 AAPAPARE
+107 AAP
-115 KTSGAVPKAA
+115 G
-125 PAAPAG
+125 
-131 EKTGGTAPKA
+131 
-141 APRPA
+141 PA

-155 SWSHRRRGSR
+155 SWSRRRRGSR

-189 PARLEGLTLPGGPS
+189 PARLEGLTLPGGSS
-203 SSAPVKIKEGQ
+203 SSATVKEGQ
-214 DWPAMVGGRMVS
+214 DWPAMVGDRMVS

-365 ALLLPDLSGLAAT
+365 ALLLPDLTGLAAT

-391 RHPLPDAAGWLAGA
+391 RHPLPDAADWLAGA

-444 DLRTVQNGAVVYVD
+444 DLRAVQNGAVVYVD

>member
-37 KRGKKPTAPAASA
+37 KRGKKPAAPAASA
-50 APRQET
+50 APRQEASAQQEV
-56 PPRQEAPSRPVKLR
+56 PARQEAPSRPVKLR
-70 RNAAAPAPAPAGEK
+70 WNAAAP
-84 TGGAAPKAAPTP
+84 
-96 AREKTSGAVPK
+96 
-107 AAPAPARE
+107 
-115 KTSGAVPKAA
+115 A

-141 APRPA
+141 APAASTGEKTGGTA
-146 PAAAPKAAA
+146 PKAAPAAPKAAA
-155 SWSHRRRGSR
+155 SWSRRRRGSR

-203 SSAPVKIKEGQ
+203 SSATVKEGQ
-214 DWPAMVGGRMVS
+214 DWPAMVGDRLVS

-391 RHPLPDAAGWLAGA
+391 RHPLPDAADWLAGA

-410 EDTGNDLDQIRA
+410 EDAGNDLDQIRA

-427 LLVADTVS
+427 LLVADTIS

-444 DLRTVQNGAVVYVD
+444 DLRAVQNGAVVYVD

>member
-37 KRGKKPTAPAASA
+37 KRGRKPAAPAASA
-50 APRQET
+50 APRQEAPARQET
-56 PPRQEAPSRPVKLR
+56 PARQEAPSRPVKLR
-70 RNAAAPAPAPAGEK
+70 RNAAAPAPAAPAGEK
-84 TGGAAPKAAPTP
+84 AGGAAPKAAPT
-96 AREKTSGAVPK
+96 AVPK
-107 AAPAPARE
+107 AAH
-115 KTSGAVPKAA
+115 
-125 PAAPAG
+125 
-131 EKTGGTAPKA
+131 
-141 APRPA
+141 RPA
-146 PAAAPKAAA
+146 PAAAPKSAA
-155 SWSHRRRGSR
+155 SWSRRRRGSR

-203 SSAPVKIKEGQ
+203 SSATVKEGQ
-214 DWPAMVGGRMVS
+214 DWPAMVGDRLVS

-365 ALLLPDLSGLAAT
+365 ALLLPDLTGLAAT

-391 RHPLPDAAGWLAGA
+391 RHPLPDAADWLAGA

-410 EDTGNDLDQIRA
+410 EDAGNDLDQIRA

-444 DLRTVQNGAVVYVD
+444 DLRAVQNGAVVYVD